1 MKRIVKLALT
11 PVLLVGLFLPA
22 KAASDTPKRGG
33 TLTMA
38 IRKDL
43 RVLNPLVR
51 TSSTDQSI
59 RELMFESLLIL
70 DEKGRIKGN
79 LAETW
84 KISPDGK
91 TYTFKV
97 REGVKFHNGQEMTA
111 EDLKFAIDYT
121 VNPKNSAYGIRLLR
135 SVEEAETSG
144 KYTLKIHLK
153 KPNPAFLSF
162 LINIKAFSAIPKE
175 SIPEGVRKIRNFP
188 PGTGPFKFAQWQ
200 PKQRIVLERF
210 DDYWGHKPYVDKVVL
225 RPIKNAT
232 VRFTAL
238 RAGDVDIVER
248 TSYEWVNQVQKGR
261 FKGLGIAKAKYANL
275 RGITFN
281 VANPPFNNK
290 VLRRAVAHAVNK
302 KEILNAAYFGFGEP
316 DNQRYPKGHA
326 WHFEGLPWPDYD
338 LNKAKAL
345 LKEAGYKG
353 EALELT
359 TAPGE
364 VQETMAAVLQAQLKR
379 IGVPVRLAI
388 MDISAYNERERKGQ
402 FHFRF
407 RGGDFFPDPWT
418 TYARH
423 YVCEADLKRRITNVS
438 GYCDPQMEQW
448 LKAAESEPDVDKRR
462 ELFRKIMTKA
472 ADDVPQIYIGFI
484 PRFFVY
490 REHVKGFTTGPDGRF
505 VWSGGGL
512 THTWVE
518 K

>member
-1 MKRIVKLALT
+1 MNYFSKLALISLT
-11 PVLLVGLFLPA
+11 LVTLFIPME
-22 KAASDTPKRGG
+22 AAADAPKSGG
-33 TLTMA
+33 TVTMA

-59 RELMFESLLIL
+59 RELMFESLLTL
-70 DEKGRIKGN
+70 DEQGRIKPN
-79 LAETW
+79 LAESW
-84 KISPDGK
+84 KISSDGK

-121 VNPKNSAYGIRLLR
+121 INPKNSAYGIRLLR
-135 SVEEAETSG
+135 AVERAEATG
-144 KYTLKIHLK
+144 KYTLSIQLK

-162 LINIKAFSAIPKE
+162 LINIKAFSAIPSE
-175 SIPEGVRKIRNFP
+175 SIPQGVRKIRNFP
-188 PGTGPFKFAQWQ
+188 PGTGPFRFKEWQ
-200 PKQRIVLERF
+200 PKQKIVMERF
-210 DDYWGHKPYVDKVVL
+210 DGYWGKKPYLDRVVL

-248 TSYEWVNQVQKGR
+248 TSYEWVSQVKKGR
-261 FKGLGIAKAKYANL
+261 FKGLGIAEAKYANL

-281 VANPPFNNK
+281 VADPPFKNK
-290 VLRRAVAHAVNK
+290 TLRRAVAHAVNK
-302 KEILNAAYFGFGEP
+302 KEILSAAYFGFGQP
-316 DNQRYPKGHA
+316 DDQRYPKGHT
-326 WHFEGLPWPDYD
+326 WHFDGLPWPEY
-338 LNKAKAL
+338 NPERAKKM

-353 EALELT
+353 EMLELT

-379 IGVPVRLAI
+379 VGVPVGLAV

-402 FHFRF
+402 FAFRF

-423 YVCEADLKRRITNVS
+423 YVCEADLKKRITNIS
-438 GYCDPQMEQW
+438 GYCDPQMEKW
-448 LKAAESEPDVDKRR
+448 LKAAESELNDAKRR

-472 ADDVPQIYIGFI
+472 AEDAPQIYIGFI

-505 VWSGGGL
+505 VWAGGGL
-512 THTWVE
+512 TRTWVDR
-518 K
+518 